1 MAHLDRQQISRGR
14 VLTFEST
21 EPCPCIAAAPCINV
35 GNLKLS
41 DKFLPVPAMSRP
53 HYMCKPAHSL
63 TPMTL
68 HHHLSSAA
76 LSEIQCGIIPIR
88 HSLSHNDKVAG
99 DSVWTCG
106 IWERLRESPSSSC
119 DAADAPRIFLVW
131 GASRARF
138 GDVTCSLW
146 LKPRTNEREW
156 LLLPRSIPAPNKAKH
171 GDNLRQ
177 TSFR

>member
-1 MAHLDRQQISRGR
+1 M
-14 VLTFEST
+14 EST

-76 LSEIQCGIIPIR
+76 LSEIQFGIIPIR

-106 IWERLRESPSSSC
+106 IWERLRESPSSCC

-138 GDVTCSLW
+138 GECDLQFVAKTA
-146 LKPRTNEREW
+146 NERERMA
-156 LLLPRSIPAPNKAKH
+156 PPPSIHSRTQQSQTRRQFTTDILSLKH
-171 GDNLRQ
+171 GR
-177 TSFR
+177 SFL